1 MPTTL
6 KETVDKMTQDEYQKY
21 VQDSILAGYRDYAEG
36 RYIISSGNL
45 LEDIKNYRA
54 KKAL

>member
-21 VQDSILAGYRDYAEG
+21 LKDSILAGYRDYAEG